1 MLPLKDD
8 IRTST
13 RPIVTYVI
21 LGVNVVVFLYQIS
34 LGTALE
40 SFIRQFGAVP
50 YLLFHPTG
58 VSSYTRLL
66 TSMFMHG
73 GFMHILGN
81 MLFLWIFADNI
92 EDRLGHIRF
101 IVFYLLCGIAGA
113 LLHAVTAPNSTV
125 PMIGASGA
133 ISGVLGAYIYLY
145 PKARVLALIPFG
157 FFLRVTY
164 LPSVL
169 FLGLWFLFQ
178 FLYGISS
185 LGVRGGGVAYFAHIG
200 GFVVG
205 LLFALPFKKRKKK
218 NVEYEIL

>member
-21 LGVNVVVFLYQIS
+21 LGVNVAVFLYQVS
-34 LGTALE
+34 LGAALD
-40 SFIRQFGAVP
+40 SFVKQFGAVP

-58 VSSYTRLL
+58 VASYTRLL

-73 GFMHILGN
+73 SFMHILGN

-101 IVFYLLCGIAGA
+101 LVFYILCGIAGA

-145 PKARVLALIPFG
+145 PKARVLALIPLG
-157 FFLRVTY
+157 FLLRVTY
-164 LPSVL
+164 LPSVI

-178 FLYGISS
+178 FLYGLSS
-185 LGVRGGGVAYFAHIG
+185 LGARGGGVAYFAHIG

-205 LLFALPFKKRKKK
+205 LLFALPFKKRKRK
-218 NVEYEIL
+218 NIEYEIS

>member
-21 LGVNVVVFLYQIS
+21 LGVNIAVFLYQVS
-34 LGTALE
+34 LGAALD
-40 SFIRQFGAVP
+40 SFVKQFGAVP

-58 VSSYTRLL
+58 VTSYTRLL

-73 GFMHILGN
+73 SFMHILGN

-101 IVFYLLCGIAGA
+101 LVFYILCGIAGA

-145 PKARVLALIPFG
+145 PKARVLALVPLG

-164 LPSVL
+164 LPSVI

-185 LGVRGGGVAYFAHIG
+185 LGARGGGVAYFAHIG

-205 LLFALPFKKRKKK
+205 LLFALPFKKRKRK
-218 NVEYEIL
+218 NAEYEIF

>member
-8 IRTST
+8 IKPAKL
-13 RPIVTYVI
+13 PIVTYLIVGI
-21 LGVNVVVFLYQIS
+21 NVLVFLYEVS
-34 LGTALE
+34 LGSALDN
-40 SFIRQFGAVP
+40 FLNQYGAVP

-73 GFMHILGN
+73 GFMHIFGN

-92 EDRLGHIRF
+92 EDRFGHVRF
-101 IVFYLLCGIAGA
+101 TFFYLLCGIAGA
-113 LLHAVTAPNSTV
+113 LLHAATAPNSTV

-133 ISGVLGAYIYLY
+133 ISGVLGAYILLY

-169 FLGLWFLFQ
+169 FLGIWFLFQ
-178 FLYGISS
+178 FLSGILS
-185 LGVRGGGVAYFAHIG
+185 LGALGAGVAYFAHIG
-200 GFVVG
+200 GFGAG
-205 LLFALPFKKRKKK
+205 LLFALPFRKKK
-218 NVEYEIL
+218 KRTVDYEIL